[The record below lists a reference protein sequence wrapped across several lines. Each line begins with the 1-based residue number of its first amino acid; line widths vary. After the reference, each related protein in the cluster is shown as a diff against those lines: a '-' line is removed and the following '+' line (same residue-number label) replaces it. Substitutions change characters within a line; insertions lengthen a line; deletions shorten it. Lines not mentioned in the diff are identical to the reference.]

1 MPGPSVW
8 GFDMRATTS
17 SWERVDVEYAK
28 KKKNE
33 GVEKKEEE
41 EEEKNEDEEE
51 KCDFSLHLDWTIL
64 TTTFC
69 EDMIKH
75 FSYHVYNMLLVAFIN
90 KFSGK

>member
-33 GVEKKEEE
+33 GVEKKKEEE
-41 EEEKNEDEEE
+41 EEEK
-51 KCDFSLHLDWTIL
+51 K
-64 TTTFC
+64 
-69 EDMIKH
+69 
-75 FSYHVYNMLLVAFIN
+75 
-90 KFSGK
+90 